1 MINFVLCFDKNYNDI
16 AHLFLHTLLNKV
28 NEKIN
33 VYIIHNDPSSF
44 IGIKKKLI
52 ESNFL
57 NEINIYKFDK
67 DLTVFPGITHG
78 HISEATYYRF
88 FFDSYL
94 PKNLDY
100 ILYVDADI
108 ICFKN
113 PINLIK
119 SDMKRLEKSGQV
131 IAARTEVFK
140 EKEVE
145 PHWDRL
151 KLRGERYFNAGVL
164 LIDYQKW
171 LDESISDKLY
181 QKLVDFKDILLYW
194 DQDVMNMVIDDK
206 FLEINP
212 NLNFDLYIST
222 NKNNLS
228 PLEHFGQDALDEM
241 SLLHYTGSIKPWTV
255 RGSFNKKARYFHDAY
270 YELFG
275 IKYLIKNSWRVAS
288 LTELFKGILKLHI
301 KNLRYPFSFIFYVL
315 KSLMKPVNRN

>member
-1 MINFVLCFDKNYNDI
+1 MINFVLCFDKNYNDV
-16 AHLFLHTLLNKV
+16 AYLFLHTLLNEV

-33 VYIIHNDPSSF
+33 VYIIHNDPISF
-44 IGIKKKLI
+44 TRIKKKLI
-52 ESNFL
+52 ESNSL
-57 NEINIYKFDK
+57 DEIFIYKFDK
-67 DLTVFPGITHG
+67 DLSIFPGITHG

-88 FFDSYL
+88 FFDDYL

-100 ILYVDADI
+100 FLYVDADI
-108 ICFKN
+108 ICYKN
-113 PINLIK
+113 PIDLIK
-119 SDMKRLEKSGQV
+119 SDIKRLEKSGQI

-151 KLRGERYFNAGVL
+151 KLSGERYFNAGVL
-164 LIDYQKW
+164 LINYQKW
-171 LDESISDKLY
+171 LSESISKKLY
-181 QKLVDFKDILLYW
+181 KNLTEFKDILLYW

-222 NKNNLS
+222 DQNNLS
-228 PLEHFGQDALDEM
+228 PLEHFGQDALDNM

-270 YELFG
+270 YELFKV
-275 IKYLIKNSWRVAS
+275 KYWIKNTWRVSALS
-288 LTELFKGILKLHI
+288 QLLLGIVKLHI
-301 KNLRYPFSFIFYVL
+301 KNLKYPFSFIKIVL
-315 KSLMKPVNRN
+315 KSLTKPPR